1 MYRFDIF
8 VKEFFNPWL
17 VVWIWATD
25 NVTAPDPLHHRTR
38 GLRTAGR
45 HLTGHLAGVTAAAVV
60 AVLLLIEDLAGHK
73 VATLV
78 VTATVLHMNTL
89 VIALQET
96 RFALTALPWRSGASW
111 GGGHGIACG
120 RAPGGREAVDTIL
133 WTGEV
138 WKHTGRK
145 KGLWNQLQF
154 YSFRISF
161 KM

>member
-1 MYRFDIF
+1 M
-8 VKEFFNPWL
+8 
-17 VVWIWATD
+17 
-25 NVTAPDPLHHRTR
+25 
-38 GLRTAGR
+38 
-45 HLTGHLAGVTAAAVV
+45 V

-120 RAPGGREAVDTIL
+120 RAPGGREAVDTVL

-138 WKHTGRK
+138 
-145 KGLWNQLQF
+145 
-154 YSFRISF
+154 
-161 KM
+161 